1 MQSFIVSH
9 SSCAEQYGDMS
20 SDTQTHSHTIKPPT
34 AGVRQVGHTSIILVL
49 LLSVSAVSEKASC
62 ITPVPGGVGPMT
74 VAMLMRNTL
83 LAARSDIP
91 YDRGDSVGRKQTGR
105 GKGGGDGKG
114 GGKGRKEGEGRKKGR
129 GSGGKKGEKEEP
141 KEGRGEGRKEGGT
154 DRKGG
159 FGRKKS

>member
-1 MQSFIVSH
+1 
-9 SSCAEQYGDMS
+9 MS

-34 AGVRQVGHTSIILVL
+34 AGVRQVGHTSIILFL
-49 LLSVSAVSEKASC
+49 LLSVSAVSEKASY

-91 YDRGDSVGRKQTGR
+91 YDRGDSGGRKQTGR

-114 GGKGRKEGEGRKKGR
+114 GGKGRKEGGGMGRKGGEGRKKGR
-129 GSGGKKGEKEEP
+129 GSGGKKGRKEEP
-141 KEGRGEGRKEGGT
+141 KEGRGEGRKEGET